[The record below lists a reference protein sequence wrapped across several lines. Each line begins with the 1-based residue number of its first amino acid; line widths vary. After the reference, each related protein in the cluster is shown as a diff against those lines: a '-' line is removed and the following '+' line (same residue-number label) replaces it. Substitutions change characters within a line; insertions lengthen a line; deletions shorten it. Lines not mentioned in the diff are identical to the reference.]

1 MLWKKGVHRGNWNGR
16 AVLNYFHT
24 YSMSELASAIPNEL
38 NPAVPLDV
46 ALLATKQSGLR
57 VHCRT
62 CLK

>member
-1 MLWKKGVHRGNWNGR
+1 LLWKKGVHRGNWNGR

-46 ALLATKQSGLR
+46 ALLAT
-57 VHCRT
+57 
-62 CLK
+62 